1 MRTLLLFALAALIGT
16 AAAQAPP
23 LTLPVREESKAMR
36 VAAFVVGAT
45 GLAVIAYHETTTES
59 RREVRYDPRSRTN
72 LHLLVGGSMVAVGF
86 SLRVLATPPKP
97 ARLRIQRR

>member
-1 MRTLLLFALAALIGT
+1 MRTPLLIALAALIGT

-23 LTLPVREESKAMR
+23 LTLPAREESKALR

-45 GLAVIAYHETTTES
+45 GLAAIACHETTTES

-86 SLRVLATPPKP
+86 SLRVLATPARP
-97 ARLRIQRR
+97 ARLRVHRR